1 MIYSGTTIKDKNEK
15 WGYSITS
22 KYTKD
27 FESVKVEEEC
37 LAKYDNE
44 YDAKVAL
51 EKILNKLL
59 EM

>member
-1 MIYSGTTIKDKNEK
+1 MIYTGTTIQDKNEK

-27 FESVKVEEEC
+27 SESVKLEEEC

-44 YDAKVAL
+44 HDAKVAL
-51 EKILNKLL
+51 KKILDKLL
-59 EM
+59 GV

>member
-1 MIYSGTTIKDKNEK
+1 MIYSGTTIQDKNEK

-22 KYTKD
+22 KDTKNS
-27 FESVKVEEEC
+27 ESVKIEEEC

-51 EKILNKLL
+51 KKTLNKLL
-59 EM
+59 GM